1 MLQLR
6 TYMTTNSES
15 LRQKIF
21 TGTAWTMLGMGA
33 SQLLRFGKSLILTRL
48 LFPEAYGL
56 MAIVWSVSFGMV
68 MLSDAGLSAA
78 ALRHKRGG
86 EEDFLNTI
94 WTMKIVRGLLFFVAM
109 SLVAYP
115 VSKFYAM
122 PDLVWLIPI
131 AGFAHMLEGFSSTNV
146 YVMQRNMIYGR
157 LTMLEFANDIIGL
170 VVILVWAYFYP
181 SVAALIGS
189 VVICAFFQV
198 YYSHAL
204 LPGKRNRLR
213 WDPAVATEVFHFGK
227 WVLLSSCIYLVYS
240 QGDRM
245 MLGKYLTAAQ
255 LGVYSIAIMLSEVVS
270 GVMGKINSNV
280 MFPALSNIINKDRS
294 RLLTVFYK
302 TRLLT
307 DGLMVVPIAVLM
319 LIGAQVIALLYDVRY
334 RDAGWMLQILCVRL
348 LMSSILTSSE
358 SCLLALGK
366 PKYAVLQNSLRAA
379 VILVGI
385 PFGWAYAGMYGVVWA
400 VALTEVPVL
409 FLLWYG
415 MYKNAVFSILHELRS
430 FLFAGM
436 GAGLGY
442 LISNYVLM

>member
-1 MLQLR
+1 
-6 TYMTTNSES
+6 
-15 LRQKIF
+15 
-21 TGTAWTMLGMGA
+21 MLGMGA
-33 SQLLRFGKSLILTRL
+33 SQLLRFGKSLVLTRL

-94 WTMKIVRGLLFFVAM
+94 WTMKIVRGVLFFLAM
-109 SLVAYP
+109 TAVAYP

-122 PDLVWLIPI
+122 PDLFWLIPI
-131 AGFAHMLEGFSSTNV
+131 AGFAHMLEGFASTNI
-146 YVMQRNMIYGR
+146 YVMQRNMVYGR
-157 LTMLEFANDIIGL
+157 LTILEFANDILGL
-170 VVILVWAYFYP
+170 VVILTWAYFFP
-181 SVAALIGS
+181 GVAALIGS
-189 VVICAFFQV
+189 VVVCAFFQV

-204 LPGKRNRLR
+204 VPGNRNKLR
-213 WDPAVATEVFHFGK
+213 WDPTVATEVFHFGK

-245 MLGKYLTAAQ
+245 MLGKYLSASQ

-280 MFPALSNIINKDRS
+280 MYPALSNVVNKERDR
-294 RLLTVFYK
+294 LAKVFYK

-307 DGLMVVPIAVLM
+307 DGLLVIPIAVLM
-319 LIGAQVIALLYDVRY
+319 LIGQQLIGMLYDSRY
-334 RDAGWMLQILCVRL
+334 QDAGWMLQILCVRL
-348 LMSSILTSSE
+348 LMSAILTSSE
-358 SCLLALGK
+358 SCLMALGK
-366 PKYAVLQNSLRAA
+366 PKYSVVQNSLRASM
-379 VILVGI
+379 ILFGVPI
-385 PFGWAYAGMYGVVWA
+385 GWAYAEMRGVVWA

-415 MYKNAVFSILHELRS
+415 MYKNRVFSIWHELRS
-430 FLFAGM
+430 VGFAGL
-436 GAGLGY
+436 GAIMGY
-442 LISNYVLM
+442 LISHFVLK